1 MLLEQILGKVLDI
14 EMDHTDLPNL
24 LFFNLFLKK
33 KISFWLWGIIWIT
46 EIEYIFI
53 EIFFFFCEPDI
64 IRLVPLDCI
73 GENSILNDDKLG
85 DQGEDQDLN
94 H

>member
-24 LFFNLFLKK
+24 LYFHIFLKK
-33 KISFWLWGIIWIT
+33 THFLALGYYLDKT

-73 GENSILNDDKLG
+73 GENSILNDD
-85 DQGEDQDLN
+85 
-94 H
+94 